1 MAGAKNKPGD
11 PNYAM
16 RATLQSL
23 KQILEMAD
31 IYERDLPVAPPLL
44 PAPRGA
50 EIAAWIDHTL
60 LKPEATNL
68 QVKNLCEEAR
78 QYHFVSVCVNPVYV
92 PLAHGLL
99 MDSGVGVCAVIAF
112 PLGATL
118 PEDKTHEANR
128 VIGNGAVEVD
138 MVINLGALKSES
150 YGLILNDILFVAQ
163 EVHEHGAKL
172 KVIIEAAMLSHREK
186 ILACL
191 IAQAA
196 GADFI
201 KTSTGFGPGGATV
214 EDVDLIRR
222 VVGPGTGVKAAG
234 GIRTYKDALA
244 MISAGANRI
253 GASAGV
259 DILHE
264 AQGVPS

>member
-1 MAGAKNKPGD
+1 M
-11 PNYAM
+11 
-16 RATLQSL
+16 QSL
-23 KQILEMAD
+23 KQILVMAD
-31 IYERDLPVAPPLL
+31 SFEQELPVAPPPL

-50 EIAAWIDHTL
+50 EITAWIDHTL
-60 LKPEATNL
+60 LKPEATAA
-68 QVKNLCEEAR
+68 QVKKLCEEAR
-78 QYHFVSVCVNPVYV
+78 QYHFATVCVNPVYV
-92 PLAHGLL
+92 PLARGLL
-99 MDSGVGVCAVIAF
+99 KDSGVGVCAVIAF

-118 PEDKTHEANR
+118 PEDKTHEARR
-128 VIGNGAVEVD
+128 VIENGAVEVD

-150 YGLILNDILFVAQ
+150 YGLMLNDILFVTQ
-163 EVHEHGAKL
+163 EAHERGAKV
-172 KVIIEAAMLSHREK
+172 KVIIETALLTHREK

-191 IAQAA
+191 LAQAA
-196 GADFI
+196 GADFV

-253 GASAGV
+253 GASASV
-259 DILHE
+259 VIFNE
-264 AQGVPS
+264 AIGTI